1 MRETKPQRIL
11 VIDDAPDVRLLI
23 QRALEGQG
31 FEVWSAADADTAEA
45 IIKERGLPHLVVLD
59 ILMPGRSGLEL
70 GRDLRESTDLPIIV
84 LSAVDDDETIVEA
97 IDELAE
103 DYVTKPF
110 SPQELVARV
119 KRVLRRIPGY
129 GYTLPPVVPLG
140 LGIGVDFAR
149 QQLEIDGEG
158 TVSLTPTETKI
169 LHILH
174 RSAPRTVTNDYILR
188 RVWPEGN
195 VFEDALRV
203 HVHRLRHKLGTA
215 DEAGKELIA
224 TERGRGYR
232 LAVEEGEE

>member
-1 MRETKPQRIL
+1 MQQKTQRIL
-11 VIDDAPDVRLLI
+11 VVDDAADVRLLI
-23 QRALEGQG
+23 RRTLEAEG
-31 FEVWSAADADTAEA
+31 FEVWTAESA
-45 IIKERGLPHLVVLD
+45 DEAESLIEERGLPHLVVLD
-59 ILMPGRSGLEL
+59 ILMPDRNGLDL
-70 GRDLRESTDLPIIV
+70 GRDLLESTDLPIIF

-97 IDELAE
+97 IEEIAE

-140 LGIGVDFAR
+140 SGVAVDFSR
-149 QQLEIDGEG
+149 QHLEIEGEG
-158 TVSLTPTETKI
+158 KISLTPTETKI

-174 RSAPRTVTNDYILR
+174 RSAPRTVENEYLLR

-203 HVHRLRHKLGTA
+203 HVHRLRQKLGTGE
-215 DEAGKELIA
+215 EAGKELIV

-232 LAVEEGEE
+232 MDVGGEG

>member
-1 MRETKPQRIL
+1 MNRDKTQRIL
-11 VIDDAPDVRLLI
+11 VVDDAADVRLLI
-23 QRALEGQG
+23 QRALEAEG
-31 FEVWSAADADTAEA
+31 FEVWVAADADAAEA
-45 IIKERGLPHLVVLD
+45 LIEDKGLPHLVVLD
-59 ILMPGRSGLEL
+59 ILMPGRDGLQL
-70 GRDLRESTDLPIIV
+70 GRDLLEYTDLPIIF
-84 LSAVDDDETIVEA
+84 LSAVDDDETIVAA
-97 IDELAE
+97 IEEIAE

-140 LGIGVDFAR
+140 HGVAVDFAR

-174 RSAPRTVTNDYILR
+174 RSAPRTVTNDYLLR
-188 RVWPEGN
+188 RIWPEGN

-203 HVHRLRHKLGTA
+203 HVHRLRQKLGA
-215 DEAGKELIA
+215 GDEAGKDLVL
-224 TERGRGYR
+224 TERGKGYR
-232 LAVEEGEE
+232 MEAAE

>member
-1 MRETKPQRIL
+1 MRDKTQRIL
-11 VIDDAPDVRLLI
+11 VVDDAADVRLLI
-23 QRALEGQG
+23 QKTLEAEG
-31 FEVWSAADADTAEA
+31 FEVWTAASADEAESL
-45 IIKERGLPHLVVLD
+45 IEENGLPHLVVLD

-70 GRDLRESTDLPIIV
+70 GRTLRESTDLPIIF
-84 LSAVDDDETIVEA
+84 LSAVDDDQTIVEA
-97 IDELAE
+97 IEEIAE

-129 GYTLPPVVPLG
+129 GYTLPPVVPLAR
-140 LGIGVDFAR
+140 GIGVDFAR
-149 QQLEIDGEG
+149 QHLEIEGEG
-158 TVSLTPTETKI
+158 EVALTPTETKI

-174 RSAPRTVTNDYILR
+174 RSAPRTVTNDYLLR

-203 HVHRLRHKLGTA
+203 HVHRLRQKLGTK
-215 DEAGKELIA
+215 DEAGKDLIV

-232 LAVEEGEE
+232 LELGDGEG